1 MKVEDQRYTL
11 TEGSF
16 AMGDSTSI
24 QSMRRSHDSFEDSLD
39 RHMDERLKEVIGCI
53 NGINP
58 TSADR
63 ICLLIEFCYLLE
75 LHQQAVD
82 LHGRLD
88 RNEVDPDW
96 LKRVDTIVRT
106 SRMRL

>member
-1 MKVEDQRYTL
+1 MKEEDQRYTL
-11 TEGSF
+11 TERSF
-16 AMGDSTSI
+16 AMADSTSTQPI
-24 QSMRRSHDSFEDSLD
+24 RRSQYSSEDSLD
-39 RHMDERLKEVIGCI
+39 RRVDERIKEVIGCI

-88 RNEVDPDW
+88 RNEVDLNW

>member
-1 MKVEDQRYTL
+1 MKKEDQRYTL
-11 TEGSF
+11 TERSF
-16 AMGDSTSI
+16 AMADSTSTQPI
-24 QSMRRSHDSFEDSLD
+24 RRSQYSSEDSLD
-39 RHMDERLKEVIGCI
+39 RRVDERMKEVIGCI

-58 TSADR
+58 TSDDR

-88 RNEVDPDW
+88 RNKVDPNW